1 MYGALWRALPGPA
14 WAKILVLTVLAV
26 VLVAIAFEWLF
37 PLVAGHMP
45 FNEQTVEQASAVL
58 PALPQS

>member
-1 MYGALWRALPGPA
+1 MYGALWRALRGPA
-14 WAKILVLTVLAV
+14 WAKILVLTILAV

-37 PLVAGHMP
+37 PLVAEHMP